1 MPAIKRSALTA
12 AKVRTLAKPGAYTDG
27 NGLTLRVDRKGGKRW
42 VQRVSIGGKQRNI
55 GLGGWPGVGLAE
67 ARGAAMANQ
76 QAIRQG
82 EDPISKR
89 QQAREDARRP
99 AVPTFQ
105 QAAEQVIEERLPSWS
120 SERHAKQWSESLRL
134 HVYPTFGGKAVDVI
148 ATSDVKAVLTPIWT
162 TKPETA
168 TRVRQRM
175 ETVFDTAIVEG
186 WRTDNPACKSIL
198 KALPRRARLK
208 QHHPALPYA
217 DVPLAIQLVRNSTAD
232 TATRLAFEFMVL
244 CASRAN
250 EVRGMTWEEVD
261 LDGPTWT
268 VPAARMKARREHRVP
283 LSNLAVE
290 VLKEAWKLGSEDYVF
305 PSKRAGGKPMSNM
318 AFEMLMRRLDLD
330 ATPHGFRSSFR
341 DWVIEQTAT
350 PWAVGEAVLAHN
362 LGNSV
367 ESAYARTDVFE
378 KRRVLMQQ
386 WANFLAGVEV
396 LY

>member
-1 MPAIKRSALTA
+1 MPVIKRSALTA
-12 AKVRTLAKPGAYTDG
+12 EKVRTLAKPGAYTDG
-27 NGLTLRVDRKGGKRW
+27 NGLTLRVDGKGGKRW

-67 ARGAAMANQ
+67 ARKAAMANQ

-186 WRTDNPACKSIL
+186 WRTDNPASKSIL

-268 VPAARMKARREHRVP
+268 VQAARMKARREHRVP

-290 VLKEAWKLGSEDYVF
+290 ILKEAWKLGSDDYVF

>member
-27 NGLTLRVDRKGGKRW
+27 NGLTLRVDGKGGKRW

-67 ARGAAMANQ
+67 ARKAAMANQ

-120 SERHAKQWSESLRL
+120 SERHSKQWSESLRL

-186 WRTDNPACKSIL
+186 WRTDNPASKSIL

-250 EVRGMTWEEVD
+250 EVRGMAWEEVD

-290 VLKEAWKLGSEDYVF
+290 ILKEAWKLGSDDYVF

-367 ESAYARTDVFE
+367 ESAYSRTDVFE

>member
-27 NGLTLRVDRKGGKRW
+27 NGLTLRVDGKGGKRW
-42 VQRVSIGGKQRNI
+42 VQRVSIGGKQRNL

-67 ARGAAMANQ
+67 ARKAAMANQ

-186 WRTDNPACKSIL
+186 WRTDNPASKSIL

-290 VLKEAWKLGSEDYVF
+290 ILKEAWKLGSDDYVF

-367 ESAYARTDVFE
+367 ESAYARTDVFK

>member
-1 MPAIKRSALTA
+1 MPAIKRSALTV

-27 NGLTLRVDRKGGKRW
+27 NGLTLRVDGKGGKRW
-42 VQRVSIGGKQRNI
+42 VQRVSIGGKQRNL

-186 WRTDNPACKSIL
+186 WRTDNPASKSIL

-283 LSNLAVE
+283 LSNRAVE
-290 VLKEAWKLGSEDYVF
+290 ILKEAWKLGSDDYVF

-318 AFEMLMRRLDLD
+318 AFEMLLRRLDLD

-386 WANFLAGVEV
+386 WANFLACVEV

>member
-1 MPAIKRSALTA
+1 M
-12 AKVRTLAKPGAYTDG
+12 
-27 NGLTLRVDRKGGKRW
+27 
-42 VQRVSIGGKQRNI
+42 
-55 GLGGWPGVGLAE
+55 GLAE
-67 ARGAAMANQ
+67 ARQAAMANQ

-82 EDPISKR
+82 EDPISKK

-99 AVPTFQ
+99 AVPTFR
-105 QAAEQVIEERLPSWS
+105 QAAERVIEERLPSWS

-148 ATSDVKAVLTPIWT
+148 TTSDVKAVLTPIWT

-186 WRTDNPACKSIL
+186 WRTDNPASKSIL

-208 QHHPALPYA
+208 QHHRALPYA
-217 DVPLAIQLVRNSTAD
+217 DVPWAIQLVRDSTAD
-232 TATRLAFEFMVL
+232 TATRLAFEFVVL

-283 LSNLAVE
+283 L
-290 VLKEAWKLGSEDYVF
+290 
-305 PSKRAGGKPMSNM
+305 
-318 AFEMLMRRLDLD
+318 
-330 ATPHGFRSSFR
+330 
-341 DWVIEQTAT
+341 
-350 PWAVGEAVLAHN
+350 
-362 LGNSV
+362 
-367 ESAYARTDVFE
+367 
-378 KRRVLMQQ
+378 
-386 WANFLAGVEV
+386 
-396 LY
+396 